1 MYPKITQAEII
12 EKLKSLPAGEAFR
25 VSNTQDAPGWDFENI
40 PTFVIEDD
48 DSASGIFAIAE
59 AQKAIEAAQGSFY
72 ANAIYIREGHDVRSA
87 VTFWRAVPI
96 IS

>member
-12 EKLKSLPAGEAFR
+12 EKLKSLPAGKAFR
-25 VSNTQDAPGWDFENI
+25 VSNTQDAPGLDFKNI

-59 AQKAIEAAQGSFY
+59 AQKAIEAAQGSFH
-72 ANAIYIREGHDVRSA
+72 ANAVYLREGLRVRCA
-87 VTFWRAVPI
+87 VTFWRAVPTI
-96 IS
+96 G